1 MIGFKGEITPEQAEV
16 FRETSD
22 LLYELVSKGHLS
34 DEKMKRLYDLYGKDF
49 DDGDS
54 VKRGEING

>member
-1 MIGFKGEITPEQAEV
+1 MNGFARPITPEEAEV
-16 FRETSD
+16 YRETSD

-34 DEKMKRLYDLYGKDF
+34 DEKMKRLYNLYGKDF